1 VAFANG
7 NIVYSEFAYPLR
19 KEIVPIRA
27 AALLAALVPI
37 VIILIMQIRIRS
49 FWDINNAI
57 LGLLYSLI
65 TATVFQVMLKCL
77 IGGLRP
83 HFLAVC
89 DPDVPPFGQQAG
101 TGWTQI
107 MYNRSICRGDKD
119 KIDDSLE
126 SFPSGHSTAA
136 FAGFIFL
143 FLYLNA
149 KLKAF
154 ANYHPSYWKLIA
166 VYTPVLGATLIA
178 GALTINDFHNFYD
191 VVAGAIIGTTMAVSA
206 YRMVYASVWD
216 FRFNHVP
223 VARDAAFGYGV
234 AQKGHEGFREAVATR
249 KAGWGAH
256 EGHVFGGAPFDAIPP
271 PAGSVGVPATEP
283 AASGAGTGASP
294 AGGTADA
301 GAGAGARSRRFGM
314 RARSADGGAGVGENQ
329 PGAEKLSRRPIGA
342 GMFRRGDENV
352 WVSLGWL
359 ILWWVCGLCWS
370 AVWGKS

>member
-7 NIVYSEFAYPLR
+7 NIVYPEFAYPLR
-19 KEIVPIRA
+19 KEIVPIWA

-37 VIILIMQIRIRS
+37 FIILIMQIRIRS
-49 FWDINNAI
+49 FWDVNNAI

-65 TATVFQVMLKCL
+65 TAAVFQVMLKCL

-107 MYNRSICRGDKD
+107 MYDRSICRGDKH

-136 FAGFIFL
+136 FAGFVFL

-149 KLKAF
+149 KLKVF

-166 VYTPVLGATLIA
+166 VYAPVLGATLIA
-178 GALTINDFHNFYD
+178 GALTIDEFHNWYD
-191 VVAGAIIGTTMAVSA
+191 VVAGAIIGTAMAVST

-223 VARDAAFGYGV
+223 VARNVAFGYGV
-234 AQKGHEGFREAVATR
+234 AQKGYEGFREAVATR

-256 EGHVFGGAPFDAIPP
+256 EGHVFGGAPFDATSP

-283 AASGAGTGASP
+283 AVSGAGTGAAT
-294 AGGTADA
+294 AGGAADA

-314 RARSADGGAGVGENQ
+314 RARSAEGGTAVGENQ
-329 PGAEKLSRRPIGA
+329 PEAEKVSRRPIGA
-342 GMFRRGDENV
+342 RMFRRGDEDV
-352 WVSLGWL
+352 
-359 ILWWVCGLCWS
+359 
-370 AVWGKS
+370 

>member
-7 NIVYSEFAYPLR
+7 NIVYPEFAYPLR
-19 KEIVPIRA
+19 KEIVPIWA

-37 VIILIMQIRIRS
+37 FIILIMQIRIRS
-49 FWDINNAI
+49 LWDVNNAI

-65 TATVFQVMLKCL
+65 TAAVFQVMLKCL
-77 IGGLRP
+77 ICGLRP

-89 DPDVPPFGQQAG
+89 DPDVLPFGQQAG

-107 MYNRSICRGDKD
+107 MYDRSICRGDKH

-136 FAGFIFL
+136 FAGFVFL

-149 KLKAF
+149 KLKVF

-178 GALTINDFHNFYD
+178 GALTIDEFHNWYD
-191 VVAGAIIGTTMAVSA
+191 VVAGAIIGTAMAVSA

-223 VARDAAFGYGV
+223 VARNVAFGYGV
-234 AQKGHEGFREAVATR
+234 AQKDYEGFREAVATR
-249 KAGWGAH
+249 KSGWGAH
-256 EGHVFGGAPFDAIPP
+256 EGHVFGGAPFDATSP

-283 AASGAGTGASP
+283 AVSGAGTGAAT
-294 AGGTADA
+294 AGGAADA

-314 RARSADGGAGVGENQ
+314 RARSAEGGTAVGENQ
-329 PGAEKLSRRPIGA
+329 PEAEKVSRRPIGA
-342 GMFRRGDENV
+342 RMFRRGDEDV
-352 WVSLGWL
+352 
-359 ILWWVCGLCWS
+359 
-370 AVWGKS
+370 

>member
-7 NIVYSEFAYPLR
+7 NIVYPEFAYPLR
-19 KEIVPIRA
+19 KEIVPIWA

-37 VIILIMQIRIRS
+37 FIILIMQIRIRS
-49 FWDINNAI
+49 LWDVNNAI

-65 TATVFQVMLKCL
+65 TAAVFQVMLKCL

-89 DPDVPPFGQQAG
+89 DPDVLPFGQQAG

-107 MYNRSICRGDKD
+107 MYNRSICRGDKH

-136 FAGFIFL
+136 FAGFVFL

-149 KLKAF
+149 KLKVF

-178 GALTINDFHNFYD
+178 GALTIDEFHNWYD
-191 VVAGAIIGTTMAVSA
+191 VVAGAIIGTAMAVSA

-223 VARDAAFGYGV
+223 VARNVAFGYGV
-234 AQKGHEGFREAVATR
+234 AQKDYEGFREAVATR
-249 KAGWGAH
+249 KSGWGAH
-256 EGHVFGGAPFDAIPP
+256 EGHVFGGAPFDATSP

-283 AASGAGTGASP
+283 AVSGAGTGAAT
-294 AGGTADA
+294 AGGAADA

-314 RARSADGGAGVGENQ
+314 RARSAEGGTAVGENQ
-329 PGAEKLSRRPIGA
+329 PEAEKVSRRPIGA
-342 GMFRRGDENV
+342 RMFRRGDEDV
-352 WVSLGWL
+352 
-359 ILWWVCGLCWS
+359 
-370 AVWGKS
+370 

>member
-1 VAFANG
+1 
-7 NIVYSEFAYPLR
+7 
-19 KEIVPIRA
+19 
-27 AALLAALVPI
+27 
-37 VIILIMQIRIRS
+37 MQIRIRS

-149 KLKAF
+149 KLKVF

-178 GALTINDFHNFYD
+178 GALTIDDFHNWYD

-223 VARDAAFGYGV
+223 VARDMAWRRKVTRVSGKLLLRGKLGGELTRAMSSVARLSMLFRRLRAVWVCRLLSLRLVVRVRVRRLLVELLMLVLALEQDPVALACERGV
-234 AQKGHEGFREAVATR
+234 RMLVLVLVRINLRPRNCRAGRLGLGCSGEAM
-249 KAGWGAH
+249 KM
-256 EGHVFGGAPFDAIPP
+256 F
-271 PAGSVGVPATEP
+271 
-283 AASGAGTGASP
+283 
-294 AGGTADA
+294 
-301 GAGAGARSRRFGM
+301 
-314 RARSADGGAGVGENQ
+314 RSAWDG
-329 PGAEKLSRRPIGA
+329 LY
-342 GMFRRGDENV
+342 F
-352 WVSLGWL
+352 
-359 ILWWVCGLCWS
+359 GLCWS
-370 AVWGKS
+370 AIWGES

>member
-1 VAFANG
+1 VPPAPSRSFPVAFANG
-7 NIVYSEFAYPLR
+7 NIVYPEFAYPLG
-19 KEIVPIRA
+19 KEIVPIWA

-37 VIILIMQIRIRS
+37 LIVLIMQIRIRS

-65 TATVFQVMLKCL
+65 TAAVFQVMLRCL
-77 IGGLRP
+77 IGGLHP

-89 DPDVPPFGQQAG
+89 DPEVPPFGQQHG
-101 TGWTQI
+101 TGWAKI
-107 MYNRSICRGDKD
+107 MYDRSICRGDKD
-119 KIDDSLE
+119 QIDDSLE

-149 KLKAF
+149 KLKVF

-178 GALTINDFHNFYD
+178 GALTIDEFHNWYD
-191 VVAGAIIGTTMAVSA
+191 VVAGAIIGTVMAVSA

-223 VARDAAFGYGV
+223 VARNVAFGYGV
-234 AQKGHEGFREAVATR
+234 AQKGYEGFREAVATR

-256 EGHVFGGAPFDAIPP
+256 EDHVFGGAPFDAIPP
-271 PAGSVGVPATEP
+271 TAGSVGVPDTEP
-283 AASGAGTGASP
+283 AVSGAGTGAST
-294 AGGTADA
+294 ADGAADA
-301 GAGAGARSRRFGM
+301 GTARSRRFGM
-314 RARSADGGAGVGENQ
+314 RARGADGGAAVGENQ
-329 PGAEKLSRRPIGA
+329 PEAEKVPRRPIGA
-342 GMFRRGDENV
+342 GMFRGDEND
-352 WVSLGWL
+352 
-359 ILWWVCGLCWS
+359 
-370 AVWGKS
+370 